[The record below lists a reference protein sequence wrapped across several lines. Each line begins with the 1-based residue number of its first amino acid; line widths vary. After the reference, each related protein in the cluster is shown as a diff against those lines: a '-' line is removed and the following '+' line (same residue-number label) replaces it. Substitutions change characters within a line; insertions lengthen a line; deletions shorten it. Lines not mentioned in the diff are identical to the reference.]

1 MQKEDLG
8 YSFAIGLVVGL
19 FLLPILVNTDLYS
32 KLPAPIILAILFAG
46 LPIIF
51 TGIVFLVFSFS
62 KKPEMTPQSVSTNQP
77 EAEDEAGGQVAALG
91 TKNVIPQG
99 ESVKVTRVVDGDTI
113 KIEGGQ
119 TVRYIGIDTPETVH
133 PQKTV
138 ECFGREASN
147 KNKELVEGKFVQ
159 LEKDVS
165 EVDKYGRLLRYAYVD
180 PSTSSGQAIFVN
192 ELLVKEGFAHA
203 SSYPPDVKYQDL
215 LNSVQKDAQSQ
226 NTGLRAGCS
235 DNSASSQA
243 SPDGCQIKGNISFST
258 GEKIYHMQGQEY
270 YDKTVIDESKGERW
284 FCTEN
289 EAQDAGWRKSKK

>member
-1 MQKEDLG
+1 MNLKNIKTLW
-8 YSFAIGLVVGL
+8 LVIISLSLISAGILL
-19 FLLPILVNTDLYS
+19 FI
-32 KLPAPIILAILFAG
+32 
-46 LPIIF
+46 
-51 TGIVFLVFSFS
+51 FSFS
-62 KKPEMTPQSVSTNQP
+62 KKPEITSQSVLTSQS
-77 EAEDEAGGQVAALG
+77 EAKYEAQDEIAALG

-99 ESVKVTRVVDGDTI
+99 EYFKVVRVIDGDTVEV
-113 KIEGGQ
+113 EGGQ

-165 EVDKYGRLLRYAYVD
+165 ETDKYGRLLRYVYVD
-180 PSTSSGQAIFVN
+180 GVFVN

-215 LNSVQKDAQSQ
+215 LVNAQKEAQSQ
-226 NTGLRAGCS
+226 NSGLWPGCS
-235 DNSASSQA
+235 GEFSSTSQDQ
-243 SPDGCQIKGNISFST
+243 DGCIIKGNISFST
-258 GEKIYHMQGQEY
+258 GEKIYHMPGQEY
-270 YDKTVIDESKGERW
+270 YDKTAIDESKGERW
-284 FCTEN
+284 FCTEK

>member
-1 MQKEDLG
+1 MNFKNIKP
-8 YSFAIGLVVGL
+8 FWPVI
-19 FLLPILVNTDLYS
+19 LPLILVTLG
-32 KLPAPIILAILFAG
+32 IV
-46 LPIIF
+46 IIF
-51 TGIVFLVFSFS
+51 FAFGAKLSTVSR
-62 KKPEMTPQSVSTNQP
+62 SVESGQYET
-77 EAEDEAGGQVAALG
+77 ELDETSDQGSALG
-91 TKNVIPQG
+91 SKNVIPNG
-99 ESVKVTRVVDGDTI
+99 ESAKVVRVVDGDTI
-113 KIEGGQ
+113 EIEGGQ

-165 EVDKYGRLLRYAYVD
+165 EVDKYGRLLRYVYVD
-180 PSTSSGQAIFVN
+180 PSTSSGQVIFVN

-226 NTGLRAGCS
+226 NKGLWAGCDGES
-235 DNSASSQA
+235 SVASANQ
-243 SPDGCQIKGNISFST
+243 DGCVIKGNISFST
-258 GEKIYHMQGQEY
+258 GEKIYHMLGQEY

-284 FCTEN
+284 FCTEE

>member
-1 MQKEDLG
+1 MNLKNIKTLW
-8 YSFAIGLVVGL
+8 LVIISLSLISAGILL
-19 FLLPILVNTDLYS
+19 FI
-32 KLPAPIILAILFAG
+32 
-46 LPIIF
+46 
-51 TGIVFLVFSFS
+51 FSFS
-62 KKPEMTPQSVSTNQP
+62 KKPEITSQSVLTSQS
-77 EAEDEAGGQVAALG
+77 EAKYEAQDEIAALG

-159 LEKDVS
+159 LERDVS
-165 EVDKYGRLLRYAYVD
+165 EVDKYGRLLRYVYVD
-180 PSTSSGQAIFVN
+180 SVFAN

-215 LNSVQKDAQSQ
+215 LSSAQQEAQSQ
-226 NTGLRAGCS
+226 NKGLWAGCG
-235 DNSASSQA
+235 DNSASSQV

-284 FCTEN
+284 FCTEK